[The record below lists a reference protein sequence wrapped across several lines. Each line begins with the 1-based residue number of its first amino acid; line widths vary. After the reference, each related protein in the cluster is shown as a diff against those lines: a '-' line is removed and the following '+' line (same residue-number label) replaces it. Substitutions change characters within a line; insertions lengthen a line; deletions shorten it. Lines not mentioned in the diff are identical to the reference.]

1 MKWIYRLFTFG
12 MLATVII
19 VPFFLDT
26 KNGKPMLTTPTLDDF
41 IPDKLVPDSLIP
53 GKQATSESTPIS
65 DSAQTFYKWQD
76 KQGNWHYGDQPPPGS
91 HVSTLQVDTNTNI
104 IQSLKIEPEE
114 EEAPALGQAPQQTL
128 PERLTSGEL
137 TLDNALNIMDDAK
150 SVRDM
155 MESRNDQLKAIAG
168 E

>member
-12 MLATVII
+12 MLATVLI

-26 KNGKPMLTTPTLDDF
+26 KNGTPMLKTPTMDDF
-41 IPDKLVPDSLIP
+41 IPDKLIPDSLIP
-53 GKQATSESTPIS
+53 GKQTAPESAQSTPS
-65 DSAQTFYKWQD
+65 GQTFFKWQD
-76 KQGNWHYGDQPPPGS
+76 QQGNWHYGDQPPPGVN
-91 HVSTLQVDTNTNI
+91 VSTLQVDTNTNI
-104 IQSLKIEPEE
+104 IQSIKIEPEE
-114 EEAPALGQAPQQTL
+114 EEVSSVSQASQKKL

-155 MESRNDQLKAIAG
+155 MESRNDQLKAITG